1 MAIDFQVAF
10 PQEAIHLNRVR
21 ILRGPPRTLS
31 IVGND
36 FRAVDEVLVNGLKSP
51 DSIII
56 SKTKLLAQ
64 VPDELLDQNILS
76 VSVFSRRLTITP
88 KSFIRF
94 RISKTPGK
102 VTGIM
107 RLMQKYLKILFTSQG
122 TDIFNMQL
130 GASALRDIGSTF
142 TGDGTQIVQNL
153 VIAADTA
160 TKQMIALQARDPS
173 IPADERL
180 LSATVTK
187 SGFNKEEGTVNVEI
201 ELINQS
207 GQPAITN
214 LEL

>member
-1 MAIDFQVAF
+1 
-10 PQEAIHLNRVR
+10 
-21 ILRGPPRTLS
+21 
-31 IVGND
+31 
-36 FRAVDEVLVNGLKSP
+36 LVNGVKSP

-64 VPDELLDQNILS
+64 VPDELLDQNVLN

-88 KSFIRF
+88 RSFIRF

-122 TDIFNMQL
+122 TDIFNPQL
-130 GASALRDIGSTF
+130 GASAMKNIGSTF
-142 TGDGTQIVQNL
+142 SGDGRAIVQNM

-201 ELINQS
+201 ELINQT